1 MLEIGD
7 KAPEVLGHDENG
19 DLIKI
24 SNYKGR
30 KVALYFYPKD
40 STPGCTAQANNLR
53 DNYEKLV
60 EAGYQVIGASVD
72 SKESHI
78 KFKDK
83 HNLPFPLIS
92 DTDKKLV
99 NEFGVWAEKK
109 LFGKAYM
116 GTLRTTFI
124 IDEKGI
130 IENIITSKQVK
141 TRTHGIQILDL

>member
-1 MLEIGD
+1 MIEIGD
-7 KAPEVLGHDENG
+7 KAPEILGEDENSN
-19 DLIKI
+19 LIKI

-53 DNYEKLV
+53 DNYEKLL

-109 LFGKAYM
+109 LFGKTYM

-124 IDEKGI
+124 IDEKGV

>member
-1 MLEIGD
+1 MIEIGD
-7 KAPEVLGHDENG
+7 KAPEILGEDENSN
-19 DLIKI
+19 LIKI

-53 DNYEKLV
+53 DNYEKLL

-109 LFGKAYM
+109 LFGKTYM

-124 IDEKGI
+124 IDEKGVI
-130 IENIITSKQVK
+130 DNIIASKQVK

>member
-1 MLEIGD
+1 MIEIGD
-7 KAPEVLGHDENG
+7 KAPEILGEDENSN
-19 DLIKI
+19 LIKI

-53 DNYEKLV
+53 DNYEKLL

-109 LFGKAYM
+109 LFGKTYM

-124 IDEKGI
+124 IDEKGV

-141 TRTHGIQILDL
+141 TRTQIGRAHV

>member
-24 SNYKGR
+24 SDYKG
-30 KVALYFYPKD
+30 KKIALFFYPKD